1 MVLSFFLLKKSGL
14 RLSLPAGLSYLCPM
28 RKLTVTEL
36 DRLSL
41 AAYQAVPKRPLVV
54 VLDQVR
60 SLHNVGAVFRTCDAF
75 RIEKVYLCG
84 ITPQPPHRE
93 IRKTALGAEESVAW
107 EGRADTGALLD
118 ELIAAGYEVLVA
130 EQTDQSVALPAF
142 RPQPTQPYAVVF
154 GHEVE
159 GVSEAALARA
169 STALEIPQ
177 SGTKHSLNI
186 SVAAGI
192 ILYALATAQDAG

>member
-1 MVLSFFLLKKSGL
+1 
-14 RLSLPAGLSYLCPM
+14 M
-28 RKLTVTEL
+28 RKLTVNEL

-41 AAYQAVPKRPLVV
+41 EAYQAAPKRPLVV

-60 SLHNVGAVFRTCDAF
+60 SLHNVGSVFRTCDAF
-75 RIEKVYLCG
+75 RVEKVYLCG

-93 IRKTALGAEESVAW
+93 IRKTAIGAEESVAW
-107 EGRADTGALLD
+107 EGHPDIGALLD
-118 ELIAAGYEVLVA
+118 QLVAAGYQVLVA
-130 EQTDQSVALPAF
+130 EQTDRSVPLPAF
-142 RPQPTQPYAVVF
+142 QPQAGQAYAVVF

-169 STALEIPQ
+169 TAALEIPQ
-177 SGTKHSLNI
+177 QGTKHSLNI

-192 ILYALATAQDAG
+192 ILYALTTALDAG